1 MSVDI
6 RTRTSDERGTVD
18 FAEFHEQ
25 ALPARIEEHGQ
36 LAAAGMSTHRL
47 RPLTL
52 QVGTHAYTYSTH
64 EGRLAVR
71 PGDGGDGALAI
82 MEPAVFSDF
91 AQEIRSAV
99 SLMIGSDAEMA
110 RGKITDL
117 VNWEPTLRA
126 LLDGRPAYVPGTVRL
141 ADASGEPLDL
151 THRFTL
157 DDDPAEMAAFLEAA
171 GYLHIAGVYSAA
183 EMAELSEEM
192 DTWFPRMEQDDER
205 SWWAR
210 LESGEQRCVRVTN
223 IGQADVRFPLNDD
236 PRIRRIAALPGD
248 GHTGELLDL
257 LVKPVGVVE
266 GISDPPWH
274 KDCSLGLHGYR
285 CCSLTIGVSVTAA
298 DAAHG
303 RLGVVAGSHRASIP
317 LMGLPK
323 ALDLPQVWLDT
334 APGDVTVHL
343 SCTLHMAAP
352 PETTERRVAY
362 MGYPLPGLATREA
375 STKHIRDRAG
385 RQTFAPKQASRNA

>member
-6 RTRTSDERGTVD
+6 RTRSRNDRGTVE
-18 FAEFHEQ
+18 FCEFHEH
-25 ALPARIEEHGQ
+25 ALPARIAEHGQ
-36 LAAAGMSTHRL
+36 LAAAAVSAYRL

-52 QVGTHAYTYSTH
+52 QVGEHAYTYRAH
-64 EGRLAVR
+64 EGRLEVQ
-71 PGDGGDGALAI
+71 PGDRGDGALAF

-99 SLMIGSDAEMA
+99 SLMIGSDAEMR

-126 LLDGRPAYVPGTVRL
+126 LFDGRPAYLPGAVRL
-141 ADASGEPLDL
+141 ADADGPLDL
-151 THRFTL
+151 ARRFTL
-157 DDDPAEMAAFLEAA
+157 DDDPAAMAAFLEAA
-171 GYLHIAGVYSAA
+171 GFLHIAGVYSPA
-183 EMAELSEEM
+183 EMAELSAEM

-223 IGQADVRFPLNDD
+223 IGQADVRFPLNGD
-236 PRIRRIAALPGD
+236 PRIHRIAALPGD

-298 DAAHG
+298 DVTHG

-323 ALDLPQVWLDT
+323 SLDLPQVWLDT

-352 PETTERRVAY
+352 PKTTERRVAY
-362 MGYPLPGLATREA
+362 MGYPLPGLPTREA
-375 STKHIRDRAG
+375 GIKRIRDRAG
-385 RQTFAPKQASRNA
+385 RQTFAPKHPS

>member
-6 RTRTSDERGTVD
+6 RTRSSDDRNAVD
-18 FAEFHEQ
+18 FCEFHEQ
-25 ALPARIEEHGQ
+25 TLPSCLAKHAE
-36 LAAAGMSTHRL
+36 LAAAGMSSHRL

-52 QVGTHAYTYSTH
+52 QVGDDAYTYAAD
-64 EGRLAVR
+64 EGRLTVR
-71 PGDGGDGALAI
+71 PGDGGAGALAV
-82 MEPAVFSDF
+82 MKPAVFSDF
-91 AQEIRSAV
+91 VQEIRSAV
-99 SLMIGSDAEMA
+99 SLMIGSDAEMR

-126 LLDGRPAYVPGTVRL
+126 LLDGRAAYVPGAVHL
-141 ADASGEPLDL
+141 VDAHGPLDL
-151 THRFTL
+151 TRRFTL
-157 DDDPAEMAAFLEAA
+157 DDDPAAMASFLEAA
-171 GYLHIAGVYSAA
+171 GFLHIAGVYSPE
-183 EMAELSEEM
+183 EMAELSAEM

-210 LESGEQRCVRVTN
+210 LASGEQRCVRVTN
-223 IGQADVRFPLNDD
+223 IGQADVRFPLNAD

-248 GHTGELLDL
+248 GHAGELLDL

-285 CCSLTIGVSVTAA
+285 CCSLTIGVAVTAA

-352 PETTERRVAY
+352 PETIERRVAY
-362 MGYPLPGLATREA
+362 LGYPLPGLATREA

-385 RQTFAPKQASRNA
+385 RQTFAPKQPS